1 MRFVRALVVLAAIFA
16 ASALMSSSAFAA
28 RLVTCTVTG
37 APPGGAVW
45 TKCTHPQPGTGIKS
59 WPPKIR
65 AKRQVGVSYTGFL
78 NANPAGTPVPAIDI
92 QLLDGNLGAVL
103 LTFNGLHPT
112 LNQWDIQNVP
122 DGGQFK
128 PEIWVQPTNLI
139 AGATGEIILTI
150 GFANP

>member
-1 MRFVRALVVLAAIFA
+1 MRFVRALVVLAGIFA
-16 ASALMSSSAFAA
+16 VSALMSSSAFAA
-28 RLVTCTVTG
+28 RMVTCAVTG

-45 TKCTHPQPGTGIKS
+45 TKCTHPQPGTRITP
-59 WPPKIR
+59 WPPNISRMRKIS
-65 AKRQVGVSYTGFL
+65 VSYTCFL
-78 NANPAGTPVPAIDI
+78 NTNPAGTPAPVIDI

-139 AGATGEIILTI
+139 TGTTGEIILTI